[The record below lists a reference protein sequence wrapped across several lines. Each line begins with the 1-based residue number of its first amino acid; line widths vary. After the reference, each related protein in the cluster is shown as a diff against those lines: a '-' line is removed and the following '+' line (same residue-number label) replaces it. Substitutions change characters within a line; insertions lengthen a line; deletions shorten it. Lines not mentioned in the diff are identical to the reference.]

1 MIRKEDLNTYG
12 RQLNYNMGQVEK
24 DFLQHL
30 VLKYLYESTTTEF
43 VFKGGTA
50 LQKCYGLQRFSED
63 LDFTFQGKKN
73 NIPEIIEKIN
83 QKLNLLYES
92 TYLKPK
98 QRRKIGNSEKFIFKI
113 KGPSFSGNVLTYV
126 SLRLDISLREH
137 VLVGPVS
144 KIITPIYPM
153 IPSYSVFLMSEEE
166 LLAEKIRAI
175 ISRNNA
181 RDVYDLWYLLQKK
194 IKLNKDFVRQKL
206 DYQKKTYSKKLIL
219 GKIEQKRNIWDREL
233 RQLIINFPDF
243 QSVIDEIMPLLES

>member
-1 MIRKEDLNTYG
+1 M
-12 RQLNYNMGQVEK
+12 
-24 DFLQHL
+24 
-30 VLKYLYESTTTEF
+30 
-43 VFKGGTA
+43 
-50 LQKCYGLQRFSED
+50 
-63 LDFTFQGKKN
+63 
-73 NIPEIIEKIN
+73 
-83 QKLNLLYES
+83 
-92 TYLKPK
+92 PK
-98 QRRKIGNSEKFIFKI
+98 QRRKIGNSEKFVFKI

-137 VLVGPVS
+137 VLVELVS

-181 RDVYDLWYLLQKK
+181 RDVYDLWYLLQRK